1 MSNGDTSTPP
11 DDGWASNAGPHE
23 APMPFTTERVQS
35 ILESQNKHPSSYLTL
50 FYNDPTKTYGAVITK
65 NLNSF
70 QTQVL
75 RKRALTDTEVTALT
89 DHWGTSANVALTAKP
104 AALLLTAFLA
114 YRGRARFRFPFW
126 QPKWI
131 NTSPD
136 IFPTI
141 AQPLVTGRGARV
153 AWHTLRVVTY
163 GALCNWLVTP
173 FFLSYAGVRATVSIS
188 SDPRLQEAIK
198 ESVKDIQAQKKI
210 NHLQKRSGQTP
221 TEFPHQEEGGQAGS
235 GSAGAPGAKGWSRQD
250 DASPQS
256 GAYDDA
262 SPQASTYQSSGSQRW
277 DTPKG
282 GAQETPASRAYGTSR
297 PQNQTQPPPE
307 PERSAAWGDDSILA
321 DLDDGSPVAPTAR
334 AQETQQRPQRP
345 ARRQPPPASEDGV
358 SSWERLRQQVQSEK
372 SDDSK
377 N

>member
-153 AWHTLRVVTY
+153 AWHTLRIVTY

-188 SDPRLQEAIK
+188 SDPRLQDAIK

-221 TEFPHQEEGGQAGS
+221 TEFPPQEQGGQTGS
-235 GSAGAPGAKGWSRQD
+235 GSAGAPRAKGWSRQD

-277 DTPKG
+277 DTPQG
-282 GAQETPASRAYGTSR
+282 GAQGTAASRAYGTSR
-297 PQNQTQPPPE
+297 PQNQTQSPPE
-307 PERSAAWGDDSILA
+307 PERSPAWGDDSILA

-334 AQETQQRPQRP
+334 AQETQQRPQKP
-345 ARRQPPPASEDGV
+345 ARRQPPPPSEDGV
-358 SSWERLRQQVQSEK
+358 SAWERLRQQAQSEK

-377 N
+377 S